1 MQKNVKNRKLTSM
14 LLCMMLIVAMALTNV
29 GCGGKNQDAK
39 NESSVVAQSEVSVEA
54 SAAVE
59 GEATVLGEG
68 NIKFSLTVVDQDG
81 NETDFQILTDKETV
95 GEALLDV
102 DLIAGDES
110 EYGLYVK
117 TVNGVTADYDKD
129 KTYWAFYVNGEYA
142 NTGVDSTPVE
152 DGAVYSFRIEK

>member
-1 MQKNVKNRKLTSM
+1 MKNVKNQKWTSIF
-14 LLCMMLIVAMALTNV
+14 LCMMLVVAMALTSV

-39 NESSVVAQSEVSVEA
+39 NESSAVVQSEVSVEA
-54 SAAVE
+54 STATD
-59 GEATVLGEG
+59 ATVLGQG
-68 NIKFSLTVVDQDG
+68 NIKFTFTVVDQDG

-110 EYGLYVK
+110 EYVLYVK

-129 KTYWAFYVNGEYA
+129 QTYWAFYINGEYA

>member
-14 LLCMMLIVAMALTNV
+14 LLCMMLIVAMALTSV

-95 GEALLDV
+95 GEALMDV

>member
-14 LLCMMLIVAMALTNV
+14 LLCMMLIVAMALTSV

>member
-1 MQKNVKNRKLTSM
+1 MKNVKNQKWTSIF
-14 LLCMMLIVAMALTNV
+14 LCMMLVVAMALTSV
-29 GCGGKNQDAK
+29 GCGGQNQDAK
-39 NESSVVAQSEVSVEA
+39 NESSVAVQSEASVEA
-54 SAAVE
+54 SAA
-59 GEATVLGEG
+59 EATVLGQG
-68 NIKFSLTVVDQDG
+68 NIKFTLTVVDQDG

-129 KTYWAFYVNGEYA
+129 QTYWAFYVNGEYA

>member
-1 MQKNVKNRKLTSM
+1 M
-14 LLCMMLIVAMALTNV
+14 
-29 GCGGKNQDAK
+29 
-39 NESSVVAQSEVSVEA
+39 
-54 SAAVE
+54 
-59 GEATVLGEG
+59 
-68 NIKFSLTVVDQDG
+68 
-81 NETDFQILTDKETV
+81 
-95 GEALLDV
+95 

-129 KTYWAFYVNGEYA
+129 RTYWAFYVNGEYA

>member
-1 MQKNVKNRKLTSM
+1 MKNVKNQKWTSIF
-14 LLCMMLIVAMALTNV
+14 LCMMLVVAMALTSV

-54 SAAVE
+54 STAVE
-59 GEATVLGEG
+59 EEATVLGEG
-68 NIKFSLTVVDQDG
+68 NIKFALTVVDQDG

>member
-1 MQKNVKNRKLTSM
+1 MKNVKNQKWTSIF
-14 LLCMMLIVAMALTNV
+14 LCMMLVVAMALTSV

-39 NESSVVAQSEVSVEA
+39 NESSVAVQSEANVEA
-54 SAAVE
+54 SAA
-59 GEATVLGEG
+59 EATVLGQG
-68 NIKFSLTVVDQDG
+68 NIKFTLTVVDQDG

-129 KTYWAFYVNGEYA
+129 QTYWAFYINGEYA

>member
-1 MQKNVKNRKLTSM
+1 MKNVKNQKWTSIF
-14 LLCMMLIVAMALTNV
+14 LCMMLVVAMALTSV

-39 NESSVVAQSEVSVEA
+39 NESSVAVQSEASVEA
-54 SAAVE
+54 SAA
-59 GEATVLGEG
+59 EATVLGQG
-68 NIKFSLTVVDQDG
+68 NIKFTLTVVDQDG

>member
-1 MQKNVKNRKLTSM
+1 MKNVKNQKWTFIF
-14 LLCMMLIVAMALTNV
+14 LCMMLIVAMALTSV

>member
-1 MQKNVKNRKLTSM
+1 MKNVKNQKWTSIF
-14 LLCMMLIVAMALTNV
+14 LCMMLVVAMALTSV

-68 NIKFSLTVVDQDG
+68 NIKFTFTVLDQDG

-129 KTYWAFYVNGEYA
+129 QTYWAFYVNGEYA

>member
-1 MQKNVKNRKLTSM
+1 MKNVKNQKWTSIF
-14 LLCMMLIVAMALTNV
+14 LCMMLIVAMALTSV

>member
-1 MQKNVKNRKLTSM
+1 MKNVKNRKLTSM
-14 LLCMMLIVAMALTNV
+14 LLCMMLIVAMALTSV

-54 SAAVE
+54 SAVVE

-68 NIKFSLTVVDQDG
+68 NIKFTLAVVDQDG

-129 KTYWAFYVNGEYA
+129 QTYWAFYVNGEYA

>member
-14 LLCMMLIVAMALTNV
+14 LLCMMLIVAMALTSV

-68 NIKFSLTVVDQDG
+68 NIKFALTVVDQDG

>member
-1 MQKNVKNRKLTSM
+1 MKNVKNRKLTSM
-14 LLCMMLIVAMALTNV
+14 LLCMMLIVAMALTSV

-39 NESSVVAQSEVSVEA
+39 NESSVVAQSEVSVET

-59 GEATVLGEG
+59 GETTVLGEG

>member
-1 MQKNVKNRKLTSM
+1 MKNVKNRKLTSM
-14 LLCMMLIVAMALTNV
+14 LLCMMLIVAMALTSV

-68 NIKFSLTVVDQDG
+68 NIKFALTVVDQDG

>member
-1 MQKNVKNRKLTSM
+1 MKNVKNQKWTSIF
-14 LLCMMLIVAMALTNV
+14 LCMMLVVAMALTSV

-39 NESSVVAQSEVSVEA
+39 NESSVAVQSEASVEA
-54 SAAVE
+54 SAA
-59 GEATVLGEG
+59 EATVLGQG
-68 NIKFSLTVVDQDG
+68 NIKFTLAVVDQDG

-117 TVNGVTADYDKD
+117 TVNGVIADYDKD

>member
-1 MQKNVKNRKLTSM
+1 MKNVKNRKLTSM
-14 LLCMMLIVAMALTNV
+14 LLCMMLIVAMALTSV

-39 NESSVVAQSEVSVEA
+39 NESSVAAQSEVSVEA

-68 NIKFSLTVVDQDG
+68 NIKFALTVVDQDG

>member
-1 MQKNVKNRKLTSM
+1 MKNVKNRKLTSM
-14 LLCMMLIVAMALTNV
+14 LLCMMLIVAMALTSV

-54 SAAVE
+54 STVVE

>member
-1 MQKNVKNRKLTSM
+1 MKNVKNRKLTSM
-14 LLCMMLIVAMALTNV
+14 LLCMMLIVAMALTSV

-54 SAAVE
+54 SAVVE

-68 NIKFSLTVVDQDG
+68 NIKFTLAVVDQDG

>member
-14 LLCMMLIVAMALTNV
+14 LLCMMLIVAMALTSV

-68 NIKFSLTVVDQDG
+68 NIKFALTVVDQDG

-142 NTGVDSTPVE
+142 NTGVGSTPVE

>member
-1 MQKNVKNRKLTSM
+1 MKKNVKNQKWTSM
-14 LLCMMLIVAMALTNV
+14 LLCMVLVMALGLASV
-29 GCGGKNQDAK
+29 GCGGKDQSTQSA
-39 NESSVVAQSEVSVEA
+39 SSIVVQSEVSTEA
-54 SAAVE
+54 STVT
-59 GEATVLGEG
+59 EAETTVLGQG
-68 NIKFSLTVVDQDG
+68 NIKFTLAVVDQDG

>member
-1 MQKNVKNRKLTSM
+1 MKNVKNQKWTSIF
-14 LLCMMLIVAMALTNV
+14 LCMMLVVAMALTSV

-39 NESSVVAQSEVSVEA
+39 NESSVAVQSEASVEA
-54 SAAVE
+54 SVA
-59 GEATVLGEG
+59 EATVLGQG
-68 NIKFSLTVVDQDG
+68 NIKFTLTVVDQDG

-129 KTYWAFYVNGEYA
+129 QTYWAFYVNGEYA

>member
-1 MQKNVKNRKLTSM
+1 MKNVKNQKWTSM
-14 LLCMMLIVAMALTNV
+14 FLCMMLVVAMALTSV

-39 NESSVVAQSEVSVEA
+39 NESSAAVQSEASVEA
-54 SAAVE
+54 SVAT
-59 GEATVLGEG
+59 EATVLGQG
-68 NIKFSLTVVDQDG
+68 NIKFTFTVVDQDG

-129 KTYWAFYVNGEYA
+129 QTYWAFYINGEYA
-142 NTGVDSTPVE
+142 NTGVDSTTVE